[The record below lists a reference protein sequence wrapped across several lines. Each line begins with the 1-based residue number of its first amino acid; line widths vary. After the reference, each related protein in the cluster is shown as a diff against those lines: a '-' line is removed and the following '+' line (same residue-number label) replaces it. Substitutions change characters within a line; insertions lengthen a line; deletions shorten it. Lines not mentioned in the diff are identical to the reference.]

1 MALLAALSAAGLL
14 LLPPGPAGA
23 ADVELGTPDTI
34 DELLEAPEYAS
45 DHGDVLRLYRAFLNR
60 EPDIAG
66 SLYWIDQFESGATLD
81 ALSFGFA
88 QSDEFTSAYG
98 SSLSDREFLAIVYGN
113 ILGRTPDPEG
123 IDYWAGE
130 MAGGLGQHGVVRW
143 IVANDEFI
151 SRHPYSSTATDLTPA
166 LLQASDLTGDHQPEP
181 VSLAG
186 ELAGCVTAL
195 ASHPNSLATGFID
208 ANNVSVVSTL
218 HRYATVE
225 RARSRV
231 ARIRNDHETCIRTDP
246 TLTVA
251 DLDIG
256 PLGEDTLA
264 VSISRLDGSESAFD
278 QHSVFFRHGTVVY
291 RYVVLAPFDLGENV
305 EVTRT
310 IATDLSGRLAALLS

>member
-66 SLYWIDQFESGATLD
+66 SLYWIDQFESGASLD

-151 SRHPYSSTATDLTPA
+151 SRHPYSSTAPDLTPA
-166 LLQASDLTGDHQPEP
+166 LLAATDLVGDYEP
-181 VSLAG
+181 VPVPLAD
-186 ELAGCVTAL
+186 ELDGCDTAL
-195 ASHPNSLATGFID
+195 ASHPNSLASGFID
-208 ANNVSVVSTL
+208 ANGVFPASTL
-218 HRYATVE
+218 HRYATVS
-225 RARSRV
+225 RARAHI
-231 ARIRNDHETCIRTDP
+231 ARLRNDLETCIVSDP
-246 TLTVA
+246 ELTVA
-251 DLDIG
+251 DLDVG
-256 PLGEDTLA
+256 PLGDETLA
-264 VSISRLDGSESAFD
+264 VAISRLDGSDNAFAE
-278 QHSVFFRHGTVVY
+278 HSVFFRHGTVVY
-291 RYVVLAPFDLGENV
+291 RYVVLAPFDLGESV
-305 EVTRT
+305 EATRT
-310 IATDLSGRLAALLS
+310 IATNLSTRLEGLLS

>member
-1 MALLAALSAAGLL
+1 MALLAALASAALL
-14 LLPPGPAGA
+14 LLPTTPVGA
-23 ADVELGTPDTI
+23 ADVDLGTPETI
-34 DELLEAPEYAS
+34 TDLLDAAEYVSGHA
-45 DHGDVLRLYRAFLNR
+45 DVLRLYRACLNR
-60 EPDIAG
+60 EPDIGG
-66 SLYWIDQFESGATLD
+66 SLYWIEQFESGASLD
-81 ALSFGFA
+81 ALAYGFA
-88 QSDEFTSAYG
+88 QSDEFTNAYG
-98 SSLSDREFLAIVYGN
+98 STLSDREFIA
-113 ILGRTPDPEG
+113 
-123 IDYWAGE
+123 
-130 MAGGLGQHGVVRW
+130 
-143 IVANDEFI
+143 
-151 SRHPYSSTATDLTPA
+151 RHPYSSTATDLTPA

-181 VSLAG
+181 VSLAV
-186 ELAGCVTAL
+186 ELDGCDTAL

-231 ARIRNDHETCIRTDP
+231 ARIRNDLETCIRTDP

-256 PLGEDTLA
+256 PLGDDTLA

>member
-1 MALLAALSAAGLL
+1 MALLAALASAALL
-14 LLPPGPAGA
+14 LLPATPVGA
-23 ADVELGTPDTI
+23 ADVDLGTPETI
-34 DELLEAPEYAS
+34 TDLLDAAEYGSGHA
-45 DHGDVLRLYRAFLNR
+45 DVLRLYRAFLNR
-60 EPDIAG
+60 EPDIGG
-66 SLYWIDQFESGATLD
+66 SLYWIEQFESGASLD
-81 ALSFGFA
+81 ALAYGFA
-88 QSDEFTSAYG
+88 QSDEFTNAYG
-98 SSLSDREFLAIVYGN
+98 STLSDREFLAIVYGN
-113 ILGRTPDPEG
+113 ILGRTPDQEG

-130 MAGGLGQHGVVRW
+130 MADGLGQHAVVRW

-151 SRHPYSSTATDLTPA
+151 ARHPYSSTATDLTPA
-166 LLQASDLTGDHQPEP
+166 LLQASDLTGDLQPEP
-181 VSLAG
+181 VSLAV
-186 ELAGCVTAL
+186 ELDGCDTAL

-208 ANNVSVVSTL
+208 ANNVSLMSTL

-225 RARSRV
+225 RARSHV
-231 ARIRNDHETCIRTDP
+231 ARIRNDLETCIRTDP

-256 PLGEDTLA
+256 PLGDDTLA

-310 IATDLSGRLAALLS
+310 IATNLSDRLAALLS